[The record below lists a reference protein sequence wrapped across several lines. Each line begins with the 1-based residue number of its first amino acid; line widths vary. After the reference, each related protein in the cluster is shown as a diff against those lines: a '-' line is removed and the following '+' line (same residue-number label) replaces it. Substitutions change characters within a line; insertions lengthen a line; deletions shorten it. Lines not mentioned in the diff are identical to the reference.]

1 MGNLLYVKSN
11 SSAIIEN
18 NTLTDNNASLPVYY
32 VEGRSSIQL
41 NNAAFIRNKLMG
53 SLLVTWLY
61 SRATIQNNTLTEN
74 DASFLLYYVKERS
87 SIQLINT
94 VFFQNRLMQNLLYM
108 SLNSHAKLI
117 NNTIIG
123 NDRLDAVFFAKSSF
137 LGIDG
142 VFIKNNKFSDL
153 IWLVNC
159 KTSLDSMQVIE
170 NSIRKYIIY
179 VESTAGRMNNTRIE
193 NYDQLMASAITLTCV
208 QEGCKNSSFE
218 FTNIKITWT
227 YQLQL
232 SARPIIQLSGKV
244 LVLNVK
250 ILVTSIS
257 EIEVLRYETERVI
270 VLDKEGFKIRSSD
283 YNISSLFIGC
293 TKANVK
299 YIMKLGTLRCIPCT
313 KGTYTFK
320 NGSLKISTN
329 FQGKKV
335 IAHENAT
342 FSCLDCPV
350 GAKCSASIKTKSNF
364 YGYRTK
370 EQKLKFLPCPGGF
383 CCTGIQCNTI
393 NSCIKNRAGTLCGRC
408 TESFAESFLSAEC
421 IPIHCCRNFAIF
433 WLIYFIYAL
442 TLATFMYYMKDLM
455 SLIKT
460 AGSNLCKMFTFC
472 RKEEES
478 ESEIDAMIYIVRA
491 EEESEK
497 ISHFTVSGIFALIIS
512 FYQMKQVM
520 RVDVEYKSS
529 YDISFIAFISNCLNL
544 EIVAVTYVSYCPMSS
559 LDAVSKTFIKTY
571 LLTGTLLMAS
581 LINYAITRVFHYFRS
596 SIGRISSL
604 KASERLG
611 VCFIRILM
619 LSYKNI
625 ASGSIMLLNCV
636 EVAGVRV
643 LFIKGHMECYQW
655 WQIVIAVFF
664 FTWILLFP
672 LSLKLS
678 FEMFMKDKISFPI
691 FILCLMVPFAVVAN
705 YRLNRSV
712 VSVDLQKFKNAYEVK
727 EILREI
733 YAEPYRFKTGH
744 PREETVFYET
754 WRLYQRVLLAIV
766 ATFYIDPIVRITLMT
781 PIVFLI
787 AISYF
792 AVKPYKPEMYIL
804 HWIEVYSILGVFVC
818 LVHNMFRGFLY
829 VYDIN
834 YEYPVTYVWQVFVIL
849 DVIFSPVCVLIYF
862 FVIKTICSKSKC
874 KIKSLYL
881 FLRREYW
888 KSAP

>member
-1 MGNLLYVKSN
+1 MG
-11 SSAIIEN
+11 
-18 NTLTDNNASLPVYY
+18 T
-32 VEGRSSIQL
+32 
-41 NNAAFIRNKLMG
+41 
-53 SLLVTWLY
+53 LLVTRLY

-74 DASFLLYYVKERS
+74 DASFLVYYVEERS

-94 VFFQNRLMQNLLYM
+94 VFFQNSLMQNLLHM
-108 SLNSHAKLI
+108 LLNSHAKLI

-123 NDRLDAVFFAKSSF
+123 NDRLDAIFFAKSSF

-142 VFIKNNKFSDL
+142 VFIKNNTFSDL
-153 IWLVNC
+153 IWLVDC
-159 KTSLDSMQVIE
+159 KTSLDSMQVRE
-170 NSIRKYIIY
+170 NSILEHIIY
-179 VESTAGRMNNTRIE
+179 VENTAGRMNNTHIE
-193 NYDQLMASAITLTCV
+193 NYDQLMASAITVTCV
-208 QEGCKNSSFE
+208 HEGCKNSSFK
-218 FTNIKITWT
+218 FTNIKITWR
-227 YQLQL
+227 YQLLL

-257 EIEVLRYETERVI
+257 EIEVLRYETDKRMI
-270 VLDKEGFKIRSSD
+270 VLDKKGFKTLSSV
-283 YNISSLFIGC
+283 YNISSLFILC
-293 TKANVK
+293 TKANVN
-299 YIMKLGTLRCIPCT
+299 YIMKLGALRCIPCT
-313 KGTYTFK
+313 QGTYTFK

-335 IAHENAT
+335 IVHENAT

-350 GAKCSASIKTKSNF
+350 GAKCSASIKSKSNF

-370 EQKLKFLPCPGGF
+370 EQKLKFLPCPRGF

-393 NSCIKNRAGTLCGRC
+393 KSCIKNRADTLCGRC
-408 TESFAESFLSAEC
+408 TESFAESFLSTDC

-442 TLATFMYYMKDLM
+442 TLATFIYYMRDLM

-460 AGSNLCKMFTFC
+460 AGSNLCKMFKFC

-478 ESEIDAMIYIVRA
+478 ESEIDAMIYIVGA
-491 EEESEK
+491 EEQSDK

-512 FYQMKQVM
+512 FYQIKQVM
-520 RVDVEYKSS
+520 RVDVQYKSS
-529 YDISFIAFISNCLNL
+529 YDISFIAFISNFLNL

-559 LDAVSKTFIKTY
+559 LDAVFKTFIKTY

-581 LINYAITRVFHYFRS
+581 LINYAITRVFHYFRP

-625 ASGSIMLLNCV
+625 ASASMMLLNCV

-655 WQIVIAVFF
+655 WQIAITVFF
-664 FTWILLFP
+664 FTSILLFP

-678 FEMFMKDKISFPI
+678 FEMFMKDKISFPR
-691 FILCLMVPFAVVAN
+691 FILCLMVPFAAAAN

-712 VSVDLQKFKNAYEVK
+712 VSVDLQKFKNSYEVK
-727 EILREI
+727 EILREMF
-733 YAEPYRFKTGH
+733 AEPYRFKTGH
-744 PREETVFYET
+744 SREETIFYET

-766 ATFYIDPIVRITLMT
+766 ATFCIDPIVRITLMT
-781 PIVFLI
+781 PIVILI

-792 AVKPYKPEMYIL
+792 AVKPYKPEMYVL
-804 HWIEVYSILGVFVC
+804 HWIEVYSILGIFVC

-834 YEYPVTYVWQVFVIL
+834 YEYPVTFAWQAFVIL
-849 DVIFSPVCVLIYF
+849 DLIFSPVCVLIYF
-862 FVIKTICSKSKC
+862 FVIKTICSKTKC
-874 KIKSLYL
+874 KIKSFYL

-888 KSAP
+888 KSVP

>member
-1 MGNLLYVKSN
+1 MVPLLFVIFN

-18 NTLTDNNASLPVYY
+18 NTLTENK
-32 VEGRSSIQL
+32 GSI
-41 NNAAFIRNKLMG
+41 
-53 SLLVTWLY
+53 
-61 SRATIQNNTLTEN
+61 
-74 DASFLLYYVKERS
+74 LLYDVEERS

-94 VFFQNRLMQNLLYM
+94 VFIQNSLMQNLLYM
-108 SLNSHAKLI
+108 KLNSHAKLI

-123 NDRLDAVFFAKSSF
+123 NDRLNTIFFAKSSF
-137 LGIDG
+137 LEIDG
-142 VFIKNNKFSDL
+142 VFIKNNTFSKL

-159 KTSLDSMQVIE
+159 NTSLDSMQVRE
-170 NSIRKYIIY
+170 NSIRKDIIY
-179 VESTAGRMNNTRIE
+179 VENTAGRMNNTHIE
-193 NYDQLMASAITLTCV
+193 NYGQLMASAITVTCTH
-208 QEGCKNSSFE
+208 EGCKNAAFE
-218 FTNIKITWT
+218 FRNIKITWR
-227 YQLQL
+227 YQLL
-232 SARPIIQLSGKV
+232 SSARPIIQLSGKV

-257 EIEVLRYETERVI
+257 EIEVLRYETDERMI
-270 VLDKEGFKIRSSD
+270 ALDKKSFKTLSSV
-283 YNISSLFIGC
+283 YNFSSLFIRC
-293 TKANVK
+293 TKANVN
-299 YIMKLGTLRCIPCT
+299 YIIKHGTLRCIPC
-313 KGTYTFK
+313 KQGTYTFK
-320 NGSLKISTN
+320 NGSVKISTN
-329 FQGKKV
+329 FQGKKL
-335 IAHENAT
+335 IEHENVT

-350 GAKCSASIKTKSNF
+350 GAKCSASIKSKSNF

-370 EQKLKFLPCPGGF
+370 EQKLKFLPCPRGF

-408 TESFAESFLSAEC
+408 TESFAESFLSADC

-442 TLATFMYYMKDLM
+442 TLATFIYYMRDLM

-460 AGSNLCKMFTFC
+460 TGSNLCKMFKFC
-472 RKEEES
+472 RKEKES
-478 ESEIDAMIYIVRA
+478 ESVIDGLIYIVGA
-491 EEESEK
+491 EEESDK

-512 FYQMKQVM
+512 FYQIRQVM
-520 RVDVEYKSS
+520 RVDLQYKNS

-571 LLTGTLLMAS
+571 LLTVTLLMAS
-581 LINYAITRVFHYFRS
+581 LINYAIARVFHYFHS

-625 ASGSIMLLNCV
+625 ASASIMLLNCV

-655 WQIVIAVFF
+655 WQIAIAVFF

-733 YAEPYRFKTGH
+733 FAEPYRFKTGH
-744 PREETVFYET
+744 SREETVFYET

-766 ATFYIDPIVRITLMT
+766 ATFCIDPIVRITLMT
-781 PIVFLI
+781 PIVILI
-787 AISYF
+787 TISYF
-792 AVKPYKPEMYIL
+792 AVKPYKPGMYIL
-804 HWIEVYSILGVFVC
+804 HWTEVYSIQGIFVC
-818 LVHNMFRGFLY
+818 LVHNMFRSFLY
-829 VYDIN
+829 VYDIS
-834 YEYPVTYVWQVFVIL
+834 YEYPVTYAWQVFVIL
-849 DVIFSPVCVLIYF
+849 DVIFSPVCVLLYF
-862 FVIKTICSKSKC
+862 FVIKTICSKTKC
-874 KIKSLYL
+874 KIKLFYL
-881 FLRREYW
+881 FLSREYW
-888 KSAP
+888 KSAPWNLNGCSLLKENRFQREITSKFSS